1 MKPTRT
7 LVPLAAILLAALPV
21 PALSQDPPRVT
32 SLAATPA
39 SASLCVEDPAA
50 HEVEDVRA
58 RVAQLRGADG
68 VVTLGRTPSGL
79 RLVAFAQ
86 DGRVVDYAV
95 VDSEGRSATTM
106 STLAV
111 GPAGDDCNP
120 CCWKCGKD
128 GGGTVHC
135 WQIECPVIVSNTGGR
150 D

>member
-1 MKPTRT
+1 MAR
-7 LVPLAAILLAALPV
+7 AATFPLLAAVLIVAFPFPV
-21 PALSQDPPRVT
+21 FSQDPPRQAQ
-32 SLAATPA
+32 LAVAPA
-39 SASLCVEDPAA
+39 SSSLCVDDPAK

-58 RVAQLRGADG
+58 RVAGMRIQDG
-68 VVTLGRTPSGL
+68 VIQIGRTPSGL

-86 DGRVVDYAV
+86 GGRVIDYAV
-95 VDSEGRSATTM
+95 VDAEGRSATTL
-106 STLAV
+106 SSLAV

-128 GGGTVHC
+128 AGGTVHC

>member
-1 MKPTRT
+1 MTRFPFFP
-7 LVPLAAILLAALPV
+7 LLSAVLAATLP
-21 PALSQDPPRVT
+21 AGLFAQDPPRQAQ
-32 SLAATPA
+32 LAVAPA
-39 SASLCVEDPAA
+39 AASLCVDDPAA

-58 RVAQLRGADG
+58 RVAGMRLRDGA
-68 VVTLGRTPSGL
+68 VQIGRTPSGL
-79 RLVAFAQ
+79 RLVALAE

-95 VDSEGRSATTM
+95 VDAEGRSATTL